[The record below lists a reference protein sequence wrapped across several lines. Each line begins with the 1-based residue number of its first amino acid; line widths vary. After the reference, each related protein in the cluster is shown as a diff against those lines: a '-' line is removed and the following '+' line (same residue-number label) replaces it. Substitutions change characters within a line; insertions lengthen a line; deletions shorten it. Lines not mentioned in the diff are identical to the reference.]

1 MSKGQAPRRFHRCAL
16 NLFRL
21 RSLAGRVAGIGG
33 RRASK
38 SVTSAPA
45 LTCWCPDGSLSV
57 GQFSWRSA
65 ASKNQCREPAEEST
79 MRHPTMSHPTVIE
92 FPKVKFLLIPLI
104 LAAAATTTVAAKVEK
119 PVTQWACADFLSVD
133 DQFKP
138 KVVYWAA
145 AYAKGGQPEAAVID
159 IRGIEKVTPE
169 LIGQCK
175 KAPQASFWTR
185 LKDEWRKVEAE
196 TEAETKKIE
205 KKL

>member
-1 MSKGQAPRRFHRCAL
+1 MHLSGGQ
-16 NLFRL
+16 
-21 RSLAGRVAGIGG
+21 SGVAICGG
-33 RRASK
+33 RRTKTNA
-38 SVTSAPA
+38 A
-45 LTCWCPDGSLSV
+45 
-57 GQFSWRSA
+57 A
-65 ASKNQCREPAEEST
+65 ASWQKEST
-79 MRHPTMSHPTVIE
+79 MSDLTVIE

-104 LAAAATTTVAAKVEK
+104 LAAAAATTVAAKVER
-119 PVTQWACADFLSVD
+119 PVTQWACSDFLSVD

-138 KVVYWAA
+138 KVIYWAA

-159 IRGIEKVTPE
+159 IKGIEKVTPE

-185 LKDEWRKVEAE
+185 LKDEWKKVEAE

>member
-1 MSKGQAPRRFHRCAL
+1 MRRTRTIA
-16 NLFRL
+16 
-21 RSLAGRVAGIGG
+21 AG
-33 RRASK
+33 ASWQK
-38 SVTSAPA
+38 E
-45 LTCWCPDGSLSV
+45 
-57 GQFSWRSA
+57 
-65 ASKNQCREPAEEST
+65 NT
-79 MRHPTMSHPTVIE
+79 MTDLLVIE
-92 FPKVKFLLIPLI
+92 FPKVKLLLIPLI

-119 PVTQWACADFLSVD
+119 PVTQWACSDFLAVD

-159 IRGIEKVTPE
+159 IKGIEKVTPE

-185 LKDEWRKVEAE
+185 LKDEWKKVEAE
-196 TEAETKKIE
+196 TEADTKRIE

>member
-1 MSKGQAPRRFHRCAL
+1 MQ
-16 NLFRL
+16 
-21 RSLAGRVAGIGG
+21 
-33 RRASK
+33 
-38 SVTSAPA
+38 
-45 LTCWCPDGSLSV
+45 
-57 GQFSWRSA
+57 A
-65 ASKNQCREPAEEST
+65 ASRPKEST
-79 MRHPTMSHPTVIE
+79 MSDPVVIE
-92 FPKVKFLLIPLI
+92 FRKVKCLLIPLV
-104 LAAAATTTVAAKVEK
+104 LTAAATTTFAAKVDK

-175 KAPQASFWTR
+175 KAPQASFWMR
-185 LKDEWRKVEAE
+185 LKDEWKKVEAE
-196 TEAETKKIE
+196 TEGETKKIE

>member
-1 MSKGQAPRRFHRCAL
+1 MS
-16 NLFRL
+16 
-21 RSLAGRVAGIGG
+21 
-33 RRASK
+33 
-38 SVTSAPA
+38 
-45 LTCWCPDGSLSV
+45 D
-57 GQFSWRSA
+57 
-65 ASKNQCREPAEEST
+65 
-79 MRHPTMSHPTVIE
+79 PTVIE
-92 FPKVKFLLIPLI
+92 FSKVKCLLIPLI
-104 LAAAATTTVAAKVEK
+104 LAAAATTTIAAKVEK

-159 IRGIEKVTPE
+159 IKGIEKVTPE

-185 LKDEWRKVEAE
+185 LKDEWKKVEAE

>member
-1 MSKGQAPRRFHRCAL
+1 MHA
-16 NLFRL
+16 
-21 RSLAGRVAGIGG
+21 
-33 RRASK
+33 
-38 SVTSAPA
+38 
-45 LTCWCPDGSLSV
+45 
-57 GQFSWRSA
+57 A
-65 ASKNQCREPAEEST
+65 ASRQKEST
-79 MRHPTMSHPTVIE
+79 MSDRVVIA
-92 FPKVKFLLIPLI
+92 FSKVRRLLIPLV
-104 LAAAATTTVAAKVEK
+104 LTAAATAPLAAKVEK

-159 IRGIEKVTPE
+159 IKGIEKVTPE

-185 LKDEWRKVEAE
+185 LKDEWKKVEAE